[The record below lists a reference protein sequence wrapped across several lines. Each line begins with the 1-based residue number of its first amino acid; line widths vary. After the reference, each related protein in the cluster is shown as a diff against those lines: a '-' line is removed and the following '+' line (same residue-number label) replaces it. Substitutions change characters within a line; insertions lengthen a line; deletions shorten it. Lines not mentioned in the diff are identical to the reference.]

1 MTSRTSSMPGAW
13 LNAATQCSTSVRPP
27 TVSSCLGIEAP
38 NRLPTPPPSTT
49 AAIHVTATSGTLL
62 AALWRGYPRQSRTAQ
77 YAERWRT
84 GYSGRMGMAA
94 QELAA
99 NQRAA
104 GPGSDPVA
112 RDVARWATALRL
124 TPVAMSAI
132 SVSFAAIAAVWLT
145 SITVRAGATAF
156 AALAA
161 AFVTGRAARL
171 MGGRPATAATE
182 WGQAAC
188 AFLTEV
194 VVYAGIVGG
203 ATANAAASAGT
214 GLTGPV
220 GVRLRDTSV
229 AGLGEPGI
237 IGVWR
242 LAVAAVIALALLQM
256 ADMCLAATPG
266 EAIRARRFGVLV
278 GAPGD
283 WRLLFIGGAVLLAG
297 ARGTFLLL
305 LVLAV
310 LALGAM
316 LIGRPG
322 SLERPR
328 WLAGYRG
335 DGPLAVWIGQFVD
348 GRLPPLAPLLVGLL
362 VTGMLAALG
371 LQNLPGILVLTPVE
385 AMLLAAL
392 ASWHPHAGPG
402 DWLAPPLLEAGECLF
417 LAALGFAGRV
427 SPPAT
432 FALLA
437 AVALHRLDLAYRAR
451 NDLVPS
457 PVGPLIRQ
465 EGRLPYSDRSGF
477 GWDGRMIIAGIAAWA
492 G

>member
-1 MTSRTSSMPGAW
+1 
-13 LNAATQCSTSVRPP
+13 
-27 TVSSCLGIEAP
+27 
-38 NRLPTPPPSTT
+38 
-49 AAIHVTATSGTLL
+49 
-62 AALWRGYPRQSRTAQ
+62 
-77 YAERWRT
+77 
-84 GYSGRMGMAA
+84 MAA
-94 QELAA
+94 EELAA

-132 SVSFAAIAAVWLT
+132 SVSFGAIAAVWLT
-145 SITVRAGATAF
+145 SITVHAQATAF

-161 AFVTGRAARL
+161 AFVTGRAGRL
-171 MGGRPATAATE
+171 MGGRPATTATE

-194 VVYAGIVGG
+194 VVYAGIAGG

-214 GLTGPV
+214 ALTGPV
-220 GVRLRDTSV
+220 GERLRDTSV

-237 IGVWR
+237 TGVWR

-316 LIGRPG
+316 LVGRSGSHAATPVARRVPRRRAAGGLDRPLRGRPSAAAAAAACG
-322 SLERPR
+322 AAGDRHAGRARPAES
-328 WLAGYRG
+328 AGHPGVHPSRG
-335 DGPLAVWIGQFVD
+335 D
-348 GRLPPLAPLLVGLL
+348 
-362 VTGMLAALG
+362 AA
-371 LQNLPGILVLTPVE
+371 
-385 AMLLAAL
+385 
-392 ASWHPHAGPG
+392 
-402 DWLAPPLLEAGECLF
+402 
-417 LAALGFAGRV
+417 R
-427 SPPAT
+427 
-432 FALLA
+432 
-437 AVALHRLDLAYRAR
+437 RAR
-451 NDLVPS
+451 VVPS
-457 PVGPLIRQ
+457 
-465 EGRLPYSDRSGF
+465 
-477 GWDGRMIIAGIAAWA
+477 A
-492 G
+492 